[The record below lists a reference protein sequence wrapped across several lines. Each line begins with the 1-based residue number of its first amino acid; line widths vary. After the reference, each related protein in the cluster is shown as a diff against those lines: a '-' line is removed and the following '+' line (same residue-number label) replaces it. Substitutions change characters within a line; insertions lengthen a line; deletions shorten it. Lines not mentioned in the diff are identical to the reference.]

1 MSIKT
6 MSKIFFEEDASRFLP
21 ATLREYKQL
30 GRKVFLLLDENTRRF
45 CLEKIQKIAD
55 NQINTS
61 NIIEIPSGELNKNL
75 TQLGHIWDF
84 LTNSG
89 ADRKSVL
96 IVLGGGMLCDLGGF
110 AASVYQRGID
120 TLYIPT
126 TLLAMVDASIG
137 GKTGFDYRNLKNHI
151 GSFHLPENV
160 LIFSDLIETLP
171 IRERNSALA
180 EVIKYGY
187 ISRPEILWK
196 LKEETFSKESVS
208 KIIRW
213 CIEDKVKITTSDPL
227 EQGLR
232 KVLNFGHT
240 IGHSIESIALETEN
254 DVLHGEAVAAG
265 IACELWLSVK
275 MKGLDENVLFDY
287 LQFLKRYFSPLYFVR
302 SSIEK
307 IVHRTAMDKKNSE
320 GKVKSVLILAP
331 GKPVFDVVL
340 DESLIRESLGFYS
353 SIDFQTSI

>member
-1 MSIKT
+1 
-6 MSKIFFEEDASRFLP
+6 MSKIFFEEEAVEFLP
-21 ATLREYKQL
+21 AKLLEFKQE
-30 GRKVFLLLDENTRRF
+30 GRSVFWLLDENTRRF
-45 CLEKIQKIAD
+45 CLQKIQKISD
-55 NQINTS
+55 NLINNS
-61 NIIEIPSGELNKNL
+61 NIIEIPSGEINKNL
-75 TQLGHIWDF
+75 SQLGQIWDF
-84 LTNSG
+84 LTLSG

-110 AASVYQRGID
+110 AASVYQRGIE

-137 GKTGFDYRNLKNHI
+137 GKTGFDYQNLKNHI
-151 GSFHLPENV
+151 GTFYLPKNI
-160 LIFSDLIETLP
+160 LIFSDLIESLP

-196 LKEETFSKESVS
+196 MKEETFSKDSVS

-213 CIEDKVKITTSDPL
+213 CIEDKVRITTSDPL
-227 EQGLR
+227 EQGFR

-240 IGHSIESIALETEN
+240 LGHAIESVALETGI

-275 MKGLDENVLFDY
+275 MKGLDEGYLNDY
-287 LQFLKRYFSPLYFVR
+287 LHFLKMYFSPLAFVR
-302 SSIEK
+302 SAIEM
-307 IVHRTAMDKKNSE
+307 IVHRTGMDKKNSQ
-320 GKVKSVLILAP
+320 GRVKAVLILAP
-331 GKPVFDVVL
+331 GNPVFDIVL
-340 DESLIRESLGFYS
+340 EESLIRESLVFYS
-353 SIDFQTSI
+353 SLDFRRSK